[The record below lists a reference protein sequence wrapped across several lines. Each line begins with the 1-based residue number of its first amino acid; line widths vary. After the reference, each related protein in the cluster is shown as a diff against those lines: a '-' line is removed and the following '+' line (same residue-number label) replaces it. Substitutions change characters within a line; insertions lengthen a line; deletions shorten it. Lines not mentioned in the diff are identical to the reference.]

1 MTAEETELL
10 INLLEDTF
18 REEICH
24 LRLRAIRENQKPRF
38 AALTATP
45 EIREDFEA
53 ARKIHDDLLKIRR
66 GRASLLTKWIE
77 GGG

>member
-1 MTAEETELL
+1 MTSEETELL

-24 LRLRAIRENQKPRF
+24 LKLRAIRERQKPRF
-38 AALTATP
+38 DALTP
-45 EIREDFEA
+45 EIREDFEG
-53 ARKIHDDLLKIRR
+53 AREIHDELLKIRR

-77 GGG
+77 GG